1 MWLDT
6 VLHHGSQSDIETI
19 DLQLKAKKLVRKVN
33 TSTLTLLEGQKT
45 QRNEHVGQAPLHYV
59 FGHITEIRVLFPEDY
74 SSRQISL
81 CHFH

>member
-45 QRNEHVGQAPLHYV
+45 QRNEHVG
-59 FGHITEIRVLFPEDY
+59 
-74 SSRQISL
+74 
-81 CHFH
+81 